1 MSFPGPNQPPSN
13 GGGNKPNGGNNP
25 FTNPF
30 SRNNDGKNGGSGA
43 NGNKSNGPRP
53 FWQSPWLWVV
63 VVALLA
69 VTMFQLFAGAGS
81 QTIDT
86 KDGMQILNGN
96 TVEYATIVDNTQQVK
111 LKLSSDY
118 SATDPDTGRTKN
130 YGKNVQFYYTY
141 AQSAAVVK
149 AVQKAD
155 PAKGW
160 TASMQQTSIWTYLL
174 TSLLPFL
181 IIFGLFWFL
190 MSRMGGAAGGM
201 FGMGGKKNSGKLLDG
216 QTPTTK
222 FSDVA
227 GEDAAVQEVE
237 EIKDFLKDP
246 SRYKALGARIP
257 RGVLLYGPPG
267 TGKTL
272 LAQTL
277 ARALDV
283 PFAIADATTLTEAGY
298 VGEDVEN
305 IVAKLVQAA
314 DGDIE
319 RAQRGIIYLDEID
332 KIARKS
338 ENPSITRDVSGEGV
352 QQALLKLVEGTVASM
367 PAQGG
372 RKNPGK
378 AMIQVDTSQIL
389 FICGGAFDGMQSIIS
404 RRTERAEM
412 GFGGR
417 VFSKDGD
424 KSLTK
429 VYSQVEPAD
438 LVKYGLIPELVGRLP
453 VIAALQELDEEA
465 LIAILT
471 KPKNAIVRQYQ
482 ALLGMED
489 VELEFTPDALKA
501 VAEKAIARKTGARGL
516 RSIVEGVLLD
526 AMFDIPTRGN
536 IARAR
541 VTRETVEKS
550 APVELIERD

>member
-1 MSFPGPNQPPSN
+1 MSNS
-13 GGGNKPNGGNNP
+13 
-25 FTNPF
+25 
-30 SRNNDGKNGGSGA
+30 
-43 NGNKSNGPRP
+43 
-53 FWQSPWLWVV
+53 
-63 VVALLA
+63 
-69 VTMFQLFAGAGS
+69 
-81 QTIDT
+81 
-86 KDGMQILNGN
+86 
-96 TVEYATIVDNTQQVK
+96 
-111 LKLSSDY
+111 
-118 SATDPDTGRTKN
+118 
-130 YGKNVQFYYTY
+130 
-141 AQSAAVVK
+141 
-149 AVQKAD
+149 
-155 PAKGW
+155 
-160 TASMQQTSIWTYLL
+160 
-174 TSLLPFL
+174 
-181 IIFGLFWFL
+181 
-190 MSRMGGAAGGM
+190 
-201 FGMGGKKNSGKLLDG
+201 KNSGQEPLRCSFCGRSELEVNNLIVQDNACICDNCVRACGDIIARDKVQQQVEEADERLLSPQEIKARLDEYVIG
-216 QTPTTK
+216 QTEAK
-222 FSDVA
+222 KILSVA
-227 GEDAAVQEVE
+227 VHNH
-237 EIKDFLKDP
+237 
-246 SRYKALGARIP
+246 YKRVFFADALGDDVELEKSNI
-257 RGVLLYGPPG
+257 LLVGPSG
-267 TGKTL
+267 SGKTL
-272 LAQTL
+272 LAKTL
-277 ARALDV
+277 AKVLRV

-305 IVAKLVQAA
+305 ILVQLLQNA
-314 DGDIE
+314 DYDIE
-319 RAQRGIIYLDEID
+319 AASKGIIYIDEID
-332 KIARKS
+332 KISRKS
-338 ENPSITRDVSGEGV
+338 DGPSITRDVSGEGV